1 MSNKAALPAA
11 VSNCGRLLTLTPLGS
26 FAWGVIGFFWLL
38 GFAAPFSFVLA
49 NLLLLPYYYGSLLPK
64 ALYFMRSSY
73 GRLLLSQTERLVGLT
88 LLASVVVLLPI
99 PGLLHVTGEQLNAVP
114 LWQLI
119 LILAGIHALMHI
131 LALWLTKQKVEAGMV
146 MLVVTLYILPNGFF
160 LLFFD
165 HQQWFGFTLA
175 IASLSVVAVVSKT
188 LLASGKLSKP
198 DVRFCWPQRI
208 IQPSLALSLHLQQN
222 GHWFSRFCIY
232 CCYCFALP
240 VIESTVY
247 LLTAGQWQWQPA
259 DSWTLFK
266 NMLLVIPLLC
276 WLLQIRHQLTN
287 LGKAWLFYPFS
298 RQQLFYYLEHYYLRQ
313 LLLLLLPLCLL
324 LLSHG
329 LTQAKLLVALLLS
342 LALLLSCTY
351 LLLGAQTKSG
361 FYWGYG
367 LIFAFCIE
375 IWPVSIQAN
384 TQSWLLAG
392 LLLTA
397 LLLRGWAIKNWQQR
411 DFTQAAKA
419 VRQQDV

>member
-1 MSNKAALPAA
+1 MSNKAALPVA

-26 FAWGVIGFFWLL
+26 FAWGVISFFWLL
-38 GFAAPFSFVLA
+38 GFATPFSFVLA
-49 NLLLLPYYYGSLLPK
+49 NMLLLPYYYVSLLPK
-64 ALYFMRSSY
+64 TLYFMRSSY
-73 GRLLLSQTERLVGLT
+73 GRLLLSQTERLLALA
-88 LLASVVVLLPI
+88 LLMLLIILLPI
-99 PGLLHVTGEQLNAVP
+99 PGLLHASGDKLDAVP
-114 LWQLI
+114 LWQLT
-119 LILAGIHALMHI
+119 LMLAGLHALMHI
-131 LALWLTKQKVEAGMV
+131 LALLLNKQKAEAGIGILLFTIYLMPNGFSLLFWGLHHWLGIALAIV
-146 MLVVTLYILPNGFF
+146 SLVVTAIL
-160 LLFFD
+160 
-165 HQQWFGFTLA
+165 
-175 IASLSVVAVVSKT
+175 SKT
-188 LLASGKLSKP
+188 IMASGKLSQP
-198 DVRFCWPQRI
+198 DFRFCWPQRI

-222 GHWFSRFCIY
+222 GHWFSRFLIY
-232 CCYCFALP
+232 SCYCFALP
-240 VIESTVY
+240 VFESTVY

-298 RQQLFYYLEHYYLRQ
+298 RQQLFYYLERYYLQQ

-324 LLSHG
+324 LLSRG
-329 LTQAKLLVALLLS
+329 LTQAELLVALLLS

-361 FYWGYG
+361 FYWGYA
-367 LIFAFCIE
+367 LVFAFGIE
-375 IWPVSIQAN
+375 IWPLSTKAS